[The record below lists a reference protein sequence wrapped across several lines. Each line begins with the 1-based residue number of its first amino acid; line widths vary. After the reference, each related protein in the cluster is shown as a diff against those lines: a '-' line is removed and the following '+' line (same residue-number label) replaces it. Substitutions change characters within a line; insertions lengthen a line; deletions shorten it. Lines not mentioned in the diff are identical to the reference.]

1 MPLRP
6 LTLAV
11 ALALSAGL
19 VACQPKT
26 ANETTAPA
34 ATQVPADAPAEQQ
47 NIPVDIVFKQGRE
60 VLGL

>member
-11 ALALSAGL
+11 ALALSGGL
-19 VACQPKT
+19 VACQPQT

-34 ATQVPADAPAEQQ
+34 ATQAAD
-47 NIPVDIVFKQGRE
+47 
-60 VLGL
+60 